1 MESVRHC
8 RRGTVALGYTFGKLS
23 FLEHRGLK
31 DLRQKGMDFRVLAIL
46 NVYSMPQMCIDNV
59 AHAYVSSKN
68 QDSKLTQS
76 LPHNVMCQVTINCS

>member
-1 MESVRHC
+1 MESIRHC
-8 RRGTVALGYTFGKLS
+8 RRRTVTLGYTFGKLS

-31 DLRQKGMDFRVLAIL
+31 DLRQKGTNFHVLAIL
-46 NVYSMPQMCIDNV
+46 TVYSMPQMYIDNV

-76 LPHNVMCQVTINCS
+76 LPRNVMCQVTINCS